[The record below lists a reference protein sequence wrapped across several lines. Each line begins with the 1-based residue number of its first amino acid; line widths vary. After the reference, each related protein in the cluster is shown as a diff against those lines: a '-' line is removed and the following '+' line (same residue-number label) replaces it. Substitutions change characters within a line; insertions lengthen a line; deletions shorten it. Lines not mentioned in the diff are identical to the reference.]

1 MTLMEFVERY
11 AAIMNMLA
19 LEQALLAKQEQ
30 QVETLRVEKERNVK
44 ALAVLDK
51 AVEIVSA
58 NGIGTIERTVSDGLR
73 LTFGADYQFIIERKE
88 GVRGDSYRFLVQ
100 RGEIQGPPMDTM
112 GGGVVNVVAF
122 LLRIIMIQRFGLS
135 PLVVLDESFNNV
147 SQHYLSRVSQMLR
160 TLADSYN
167 YTILAITQ
175 APKLAESAT
184 KVFMVEAGPTLT
196 EVAPDA

>member
-1 MTLMEFVERY
+1 MEFVERY